1 MDLAAIKAR
10 ATQLRRQIRAANRA
24 YYEEDAPHITDAAY
38 DALFAE
44 LLGLEEKYPAL
55 RRPNSPTQKVG
66 GKRAAA
72 FAPFAHP
79 TPMRSLSNVF
89 DHDEAQRF
97 FRRMQDAAGLTPSYA
112 AELKLDGVALNV
124 VYVDGKFSAA
134 ATRGDGETGEEVS
147 ANAQT
152 IVNLP
157 RVLSGG
163 SSLQVRGEVV
173 MTFADFAA
181 LNERQAESGGKVFA
195 NPRNA
200 AAGSLRQLDSTITA
214 ARPLRF
220 YAHGAV
226 PMGETPPAELPTTHS
241 AMLDWLETQGF
252 AVASPRLCSADE
264 EALLAYYAQMQ
275 EARAGLVFSVDGV
288 VYKVDDF
295 ALQDK
300 LGYVSRA
307 PRFAVAYKFSA
318 ELATTQIMAIDVQVG
333 RSGVL
338 TPVARLLPVTVGGVV
353 VANATLH
360 NVDFVRQKNA
370 RIDDW
375 VEIRRAGDVIPEIT
389 QVIKSGGGAAWL
401 PPSVCPSCHHAV
413 VMDGKFLRC
422 GNADCLQRRLGQ
434 LSYFVSR
441 AAMDIDGVGGELLEK
456 LAEANLVRL
465 PSDLY
470 RLQKEDLLSLPLIA
484 EVSAQ
489 NILSA
494 IDQSRTTT
502 LPRFLIALGVPG
514 VGESAATQLAQ
525 FFGSLDALRRAP
537 PEAFA
542 LVRDIGPETVAGL
555 WDFFADAGNTA
566 EIERLQAAGVSWE
579 EAAPSLRHRKLID
592 FLAAMQSLK
601 TVMPPHLLRRVKTV
615 MPPHLWPP
623 VKTVM
628 PPHLLP
634 PHLLRW
640 VKTTMP
646 PHLLPP
652 PPFFRLGKIAAEKL
666 ATAFSDLHDLASADE
681 LRLTAVLGNKILAAS
696 VRFFFGDSYYA
707 ALVDFLH
714 GLGYVWLGNDK
725 DVNDAAPLSGKTFVL
740 TGTLSVSRPEVK
752 KRLELLG
759 GRVAGSVSARTD
771 YVVAGEAAGSKLSQA
786 QKLGVAILSEEEL
799 EAMLGNIN
807 APQNS

>member
-24 YYEEDAPHITDAAY
+24 YYEEDAPHLSDAAY

-44 LLGLEEKYPAL
+44 LLGLEKKYPAL

-79 TPMRSLSNVF
+79 TPMRSLGNVF

-157 RVLSGG
+157 RVLSGD

-226 PMGETPPAELPTTHS
+226 PMGETPLAELPATHS

-252 AVASPRLCSADE
+252 AVASPRLCSGDE

-389 QVIKSGGGAAWL
+389 QVIKSGGGEAWL

-441 AAMDIDGVGGELLEK
+441 AAMDIDGVGGVLLEK

-537 PEAFA
+537 PEAFV
-542 LVRDIGPETVAGL
+542 LVRDIGTETAAGL
-555 WDFFADAGNTA
+555 RDFFADAGNAA
-566 EIERLQAAGVSWE
+566 EIERLRAAGVSWE
-579 EAAPSLRHRKLID
+579 EAAPSLHHRKLID

-601 TVMPPHLLRRVKTV
+601 TVIPPHLLRQVDGEA
-615 MPPHLWPP
+615 PL
-623 VKTVM
+623 
-628 PPHLLP
+628 
-634 PHLLRW
+634 
-640 VKTTMP
+640 
-646 PHLLPP
+646 
-652 PPFFRLGKIAAEKL
+652 FGLGKTAAEKL
-666 ATAFSDLHDLASADE
+666 VAAFSDLHDLASADE
-681 LRLTAVLGNKILAAS
+681 LRLTAALGNAVLAAR
-696 VRFFFGDSYYA
+696 VRRFFGDSYYA

-714 GLGYVWLGNDK
+714 GLGYVWLGKDK
-725 DVNDAAPLSGKTFVL
+725 DVNDAAPLSGRTFVL
-740 TGTLSVSRPEVK
+740 TGTLSVPRTEVK

-759 GRVAGSVSARTD
+759 GRVAGSVSVRTD

>member
-55 RRPNSPTQKVG
+55 RRPNSPSQKVG

-226 PMGETPPAELPTTHS
+226 PMGETPPAELPATHS

-441 AAMDIDGVGGELLEK
+441 AAMDIDGVGGVLLEK

-537 PEAFA
+537 PEAFV
-542 LVRDIGPETVAGL
+542 LVRDIGTETAAGL
-555 WDFFADAGNTA
+555 RDFFADAGNAA
-566 EIERLQAAGVSWE
+566 EIERLRAAGVSWE
-579 EAAPSLRHRKLID
+579 EAAPSLHHRKLID

-601 TVMPPHLLRRVKTV
+601 TVMPPHLLRQVDGEA
-615 MPPHLWPP
+615 PL
-623 VKTVM
+623 
-628 PPHLLP
+628 
-634 PHLLRW
+634 
-640 VKTTMP
+640 
-646 PHLLPP
+646 
-652 PPFFRLGKIAAEKL
+652 FGLGKTAAEKL
-666 ATAFSDLHDLASADE
+666 AAAFSDLHDLASADE
-681 LRLTAVLGNKILAAS
+681 LRLRAALGNAVLVAR
-696 VRFFFGDSYYA
+696 VRGFFGDSYYA

-714 GLGYVWLGNDK
+714 GLGYVWLGKDK
-725 DVNDAAPLSGKTFVL
+725 DVNDVAPLSGKTFVL
-740 TGTLSVSRPEVK
+740 TGTLSVPRTEVK

-759 GRVAGSVSARTD
+759 GRVAGSVSVRTD